1 MTDQKPSTPP
11 AGPSG
16 VSRPQDNHDV
26 QQALR
31 RVNDVIGGALRQIAA
46 ITGQPDPAPPTAPAP
61 NHLDA
66 MREAWGEG
74 YYEGHANGRRKYD
87 GEVENPY
94 AKLLDDRREF
104 VREHVNN
111 GYGAQL
117 DENGDDV
124 LGDDNAEWFDA
135 VLDAHDEWRALQ
147 RHIEPQPTTAHD
159 DAHLRAVVDTIRE
172 GGGSCEIHGVK
183 IAKLVDDTGRT
194 DSDVALV
201 NVRIRAEQAEA
212 RVAEL
217 DGVLHRIG
225 AVANVQPLVEA
236 GVDDIRTVLERAG
249 YGTQPDGWVPPYSA
263 DTALGKIWR
272 VLTASTLDRDDQRLN
287 GVRDILADMGYHE
300 HVHTR
305 LATPDDAPV
314 ELCGNRPHALTGIG
328 FVGQYACNL
337 PAGHDGQHSDGQ
349 YGVAWDAEAVTDDDP
364 LPGCTSTHALG
375 IAVYTCT
382 RPAGH
387 DAFHQDKR
395 YGVAW
400 AADGSSSWRVK

>member
-46 ITGQPDPAPPTAPAP
+46 ITGQPDPAPPAAPAP

-66 MREAWGEG
+66 MRTAWD
-74 YYEGHANGRRKYD
+74 EGHEDAGCQSD
-87 GEVENPY
+87 DCINPY
-94 AKLLDDRREF
+94 EKLLTDRREF
-104 VREHVNN
+104 IREAVNESL
-111 GYGAQL
+111 GYMI
-117 DENGDDV
+117 DEDGVDV

-135 VLDAHDEWRALQ
+135 VLDAHDEWLALQ
-147 RHIEPQPTTAHD
+147 RHT
-159 DAHLRAVVDTIRE
+159 
-172 GGGSCEIHGVK
+172 
-183 IAKLVDDTGRT
+183 
-194 DSDVALV
+194 DVALV
-201 NVRIRAEQAEA
+201 NAQIRAEQAEA

-217 DGVLHRIG
+217 NSVLQQLLITVSPGRAADVRH
-225 AVANVQPLVEA
+225 EDM
-236 GVDDIRTVLERAG
+236 VDDVRTVLERAG

>member
-74 YYEGHANGRRKYD
+74 YYEGTRAGTNAD
-87 GEVENPY
+87 GHMSNPY
-94 AKLLDDRREF
+94 DKLLDDRREY
-104 VREHVNN
+104 VREYVNN
-111 GYGAQL
+111 GYGTQL
-117 DENGDDV
+117 DENDDDV
-124 LGDDNAEWFDA
+124 LGDDNADWFDA
-135 VLDAHDEWRALQ
+135 VLDAHDEWLALQ
-147 RHIEPQPTTAHD
+147 RHTEPQPADTWRD
-159 DAHLRAVVDTIRE
+159 DV
-172 GGGSCEIHGVK
+172 
-183 IAKLVDDTGRT
+183 
-194 DSDVALV
+194 V
-201 NVRIRAEQAEA
+201 NVRIRAEQAEV

-217 DGVLHRIG
+217 DGVLHRIA
-225 AVANVQPLVEA
+225 AVANVKPLFTS

-249 YGTQPDGWVPPYSA
+249 YGTQPGGWVPPYSA
-263 DTALGKIWR
+263 DRALSKIWDL
-272 VLTASTLDRDDQRLN
+272 VKAGDSEATYDGVSAILDE
-287 GVRDILADMGYHE
+287 MGYHE

-305 LATPDDAPV
+305 RATADDAPD
-314 ELCGNRPHALTGIG
+314 ELCGASEAT
-328 FVGQYACNL
+328 YACTKL
-337 PAGHDGQHSDGQ
+337 AGHDGDHADGQ
-349 YGVAWDAEAVTDDDP
+349 YAVTWTPEAVTDDDP

-387 DAFHQDKR
+387 DAYHQDKR
-395 YGVAW
+395 YGIAW
-400 AADGSSSWRVK
+400 AADGSSAWRVQ

>member
-16 VSRPQDNHDV
+16 VSRPQDNADV

-46 ITGQPDPAPPTAPAP
+46 ITGQPDPAPPAAPAP

-74 YYEGHANGRRKYD
+74 YYEGTRAGTNADGHAS
-87 GEVENPY
+87 NPY
-94 AKLLDDRREF
+94 AKLLDDRREY

-111 GYGAQL
+111 GYGTQL
-117 DENGDDV
+117 DENDDDV

-135 VLDAHDEWRALQ
+135 VLDAHDEWLTLQ
-147 RHIEPQPTTAHD
+147 RHIEPQPATTTHD
-159 DAHLRAVVDTIRE
+159 EAHLRAVVDTIRE

-194 DSDVALV
+194 DTDVALV
-201 NVRIRAEQAEA
+201 NARIRAEQAEA

-225 AVANVQPLVEA
+225 AVANLRPGRVTVED
-236 GVDDIRTVLERAG
+236 GLDDVRTVLERAG
-249 YGTQPDGWVPPYSA
+249 YG
-263 DTALGKIWR
+263 
-272 VLTASTLDRDDQRLN
+272 
-287 GVRDILADMGYHE
+287 
-300 HVHTR
+300 
-305 LATPDDAPV
+305 TPDDAPV
-314 ELCGNRPHALTGIG
+314 ELCGNRPPALTGIG
-328 FVGQYACNL
+328 FVGQYACTL

>member
-16 VSRPQDNHDV
+16 VSSSRPQDNPDV

-31 RVNDVIGGALRQIAA
+31 RVNDVIGGALRQIDA

-66 MREAWGEG
+66 MRQAWGEG

-104 VREHVNN
+104 VREHVDNAF
-111 GYGAQL
+111 GAL
-117 DENGDDV
+117 IDEDGDNV

-147 RHIEPQPTTAHD
+147 RHTEPQPADTWRD
-159 DAHLRAVVDTIRE
+159 DV
-172 GGGSCEIHGVK
+172 
-183 IAKLVDDTGRT
+183 
-194 DSDVALV
+194 V

-212 RVAEL
+212 RVAEINS
-217 DGVLHRIG
+217 VLQQLLITVSPGRAADVRH
-225 AVANVQPLVEA
+225 EDM
-236 GVDDIRTVLERAG
+236 VDDVRTVLERAG
-249 YGTQPDGWVPPYSA
+249 YGTQPA
-263 DTALGKIWR
+263 
-272 VLTASTLDRDDQRLN
+272 
-287 GVRDILADMGYHE
+287 
-300 HVHTR
+300 
-305 LATPDDAPV
+305 
-314 ELCGNRPHALTGIG
+314 
-328 FVGQYACNL
+328 
-337 PAGHDGQHSDGQ
+337 DGQ
-349 YGVAWDAEAVTDDDP
+349 YGVAWDAEAVTDADP

>member
-1 MTDQKPSTPP
+1 MTNQKPSTLP

-16 VSRPQDNHDV
+16 VSRPQDNADV

-46 ITGQPDPAPPTAPAP
+46 ITGQPDPAPPAAPAP

-117 DENGDDV
+117 DENDDDV

-147 RHIEPQPTTAHD
+147 RHTEPQPATTHD

-172 GGGSCEIHGVK
+172 GGGTCEIHGVK

-194 DSDVALV
+194 DTDVALV

-217 DGVLHRIG
+217 NSVLQQLLITVSPGRAADVRH
-225 AVANVQPLVEA
+225 EDM
-236 GVDDIRTVLERAG
+236 VDDVRTVLERAG
-249 YGTQPDGWVPPYSA
+249 YGTQPGGWVPPYSA
-263 DTALGKIWR
+263 DTALGKIWHVVSKPTMPVR
-272 VLTASTLDRDDQRLN
+272 PGVAVNS
-287 GVRDILADMGYHE
+287 VRDILADMGYHE

-305 LATPDDAPV
+305 RATADDAPD
-314 ELCGNRPHALTGIG
+314 ELCGASEAT
-328 FVGQYACNL
+328 YACTKL
-337 PAGHDGQHSDGQ
+337 AGHDGDHADGQ
-349 YGVAWDAEAVTDDDP
+349 YGVTWTPEAVTDEDP

-387 DAFHQDKR
+387 DAYHQDKR